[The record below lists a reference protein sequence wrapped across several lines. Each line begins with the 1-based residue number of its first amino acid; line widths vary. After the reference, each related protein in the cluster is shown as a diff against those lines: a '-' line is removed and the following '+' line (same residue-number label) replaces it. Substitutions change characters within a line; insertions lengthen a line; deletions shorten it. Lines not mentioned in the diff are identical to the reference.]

1 MSMDIIHQTI
11 NNQTGL
17 DDFLFVH
24 DDLLL
29 GLSCIPPF
37 FGEFPPKKIR
47 NEPKKKTNNNTH
59 PKTAP
64 KLLEREFL
72 DSTLSGTICEISRLH
87 GVFVVGDLETFR
99 QNTEIN
105 QKPKPSKSKSKSPV
119 FLFRNSRRAWVK
131 YVKSFKT
138 PLSLSKMFFHYIYNH
153 IVILHIYISHTFTWY
168 ALMLYIFYIH
178 IFASL

>member
-1 MSMDIIHQTI
+1 MDIIHQTI

-138 PLSLSKMFFHYIYNH
+138 PLSLFKEYNH
-153 IVILHIYISHTFTWY
+153 IVILHIYIFPIHSHFVCIN
-168 ALMLYIFYIH
+168 AVYILH
-178 IFASL
+178 THFASL

>member
-11 NNQTGL
+11 NNQTAL

-29 GLSCIPPF
+29 GLSCIPPIF
-37 FGEFPPKKIR
+37 WGVSPPKEIR

-72 DSTLSGTICEISRLH
+72 DSTLSWAEPSVKSKIANLPTPP
-87 GVFVVGDLETFR
+87 GVFVGLGDLETFR
-99 QNTEIN
+99 QNTESTKN
-105 QKPKPSKSKSKSPV
+105 PSLPNRNPNLQFFCAEILGGLGRNMWKVSRFDYL
-119 FLFRNSRRAWVK
+119 FLRC
-131 YVKSFKT
+131 
-138 PLSLSKMFFHYIYNH
+138 FFITYTI
-153 IVILHIYISHTFTWY
+153 I
-168 ALMLYIFYIH
+168 
-178 IFASL
+178 